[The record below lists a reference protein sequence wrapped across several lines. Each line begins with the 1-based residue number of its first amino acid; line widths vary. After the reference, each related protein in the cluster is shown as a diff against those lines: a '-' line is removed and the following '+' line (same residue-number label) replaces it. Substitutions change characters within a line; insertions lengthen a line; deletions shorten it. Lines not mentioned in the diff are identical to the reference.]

1 MSGFDRAPANAR
13 LKLRANDT
21 DHLGVVGRLA
31 RGQAGGHLVVTRG
44 ARGRQ
49 IDVEQLA
56 VDEAGAAPAVLDAE
70 VDDGRIVRGQKERG
84 AALMDRL
91 EQLEQLD
98 GALRIEVAGRLVA
111 EKNRRLADDGAGDG
125 DALLLAARKRCSARL
140 AARAEA
146 DGVERGGGAR
156 ADVARRQPE
165 DL

>member
-1 MSGFDRAPANAR
+1 MSGFDRAPSNAR
-13 LKLRANDT
+13 VKLRANDT

-31 RGQAGGHLVVTRG
+31 RGEAFGLFVVAHR
-44 ARGRQ
+44 ARRRQ

-98 GALRIEVAGRLVA
+98 GALRVEVAGRLVA
-111 EKNRRLADDGAGDG
+111 EEDRRLADDGAGDG
-125 DALLLAARKRCSARL
+125 DALLLAARERPGARL
-140 AARAEA
+140 
-146 DGVERGGGAR
+146 GAR
-156 ADVARRQPE
+156 AAAD
-165 DL
+165 